1 MSSILISVF
10 GSNNPPAWRGRNLRR
25 RTAMTTTIS
34 VDGLTRQHHPNEDA
48 EGEKRMNTNTLVRT
62 AEPVAPARPGWLRRA
77 WLRIRRTVQ
86 EMNYA
91 NRRLVETQAPWSID
105 PQWHRR

>member
-1 MSSILISVF
+1 
-10 GSNNPPAWRGRNLRR
+10 
-25 RTAMTTTIS
+25 MTTTIPL
-34 VDGLTRQHHPNEDA
+34 DGFIRQHDRNGDVENRNGDVENRNRDVEDRNGDV
-48 EGEKRMNTNTLVRT
+48 EEEKHMNTDTLVRT

-77 WLRIRRTVQ
+77 WLRMLRTVQ

-91 NRRLVETQAPWSID
+91 NRRLIETQAPWSVD